1 MGLEKYLAVARGE
14 RAADLCLKKAR
25 VVNVFSGEIEERNI
39 YIAERKIIGFSP
51 RKAKQEIDLSGAYVL
66 PGFIDAHLHIESSY
80 LTPVELAKILLS
92 CGTTCAICDPHE
104 IANVAGLEGIKYFLR
119 EAQKV
124 PFSFYFTAPSC
135 VPASPLE
142 TAGAI
147 LGPDEVSWLLR
158 HPQVTGLAEVMN
170 FPGTIAGEPDLLAK
184 IRITKALGK
193 HIDGHA
199 PGLSGPALEA
209 YRVAGPANDH
219 ETVSLEEAKEKL
231 ALGFTV
237 FIRRGSVANNL
248 RDLLPL
254 VSENNWPFF
263 TLVSDD
269 VNVKEILEKG
279 HLNRVLREAVSL
291 GLSPITAVRL
301 VTISPARHYQLL
313 DRGGIFPGARA
324 DLVVVKDLES
334 FEVQAVWVAG
344 RLVAR
349 EGRLCD
355 EKLPQPEEALAR
367 PFTLPRDLDLRVPV
381 QGKRLRVIGLIPGQI
396 VTEHL
401 LLEPTVKD
409 GLVAADPERDLA
421 KIVCIERHHGTGH
434 YTVAFVRGFGLK
446 SGALASTV
454 AHDSHHLLVVGMNDE
469 DILLAAK
476 ELARLGGGQV
486 VVNKGQIM
494 ASLPLPVAGLM
505 STLPANEVAKRLEA
519 LHQAAKALGCL
530 LPEPFMSL
538 SFLAL
543 PVIPYLKITDQGLV
557 DVERFEFVSLME

>member
-1 MGLEKYLAVARGE
+1 MALEKYLAIARGNE
-14 RAADLCLKKAR
+14 AADFCLKQAR
-25 VVNVFSGEIEERNI
+25 VVNVFSGEIEERDI
-39 YIAERKIIGFSP
+39 YVARGKIIGFSP
-51 RKAKQEIDLSGAYVL
+51 REAREEIDLAGAYVL

-80 LTPVELAKILLS
+80 LTPVELAKILLP

-104 IANVAGLEGIKYFLR
+104 IANVAGLEGVKYFLR

-142 TAGAI
+142 TAGAV
-147 LGPDEVSWLLR
+147 LGPDEVAWLLKQ
-158 HPQVTGLAEVMN
+158 PQVIGLAEVMN
-170 FPGTIAGEPDLLAK
+170 FPGTIAGEPNLLAK

-199 PGLSGPALEA
+199 PGLSGLGLEA
-209 YRVAGPANDH
+209 YRLAGPANDH
-219 ETVSLEEAKEKL
+219 ETISLEEAKEKL

-237 FIRRGSVANNL
+237 FIRRGTVANNL
-248 RDLLPL
+248 GDLLPL

-269 VNVKEILEKG
+269 VNAKEILEKG
-279 HLNRVLREAVSL
+279 HLNRVLGEVVDL

-301 VTISPARHYQLL
+301 VTISPARHYHLL

-324 DLVVVKDLES
+324 DLVVVKDLER
-334 FEVQAVWVAG
+334 FEVQAVWSAG
-344 RLVAR
+344 RLVAK
-349 EGRLCD
+349 EGRLC
-355 EKLPQPEEALAR
+355 EKIPRPEEAFAR
-367 PFTLPRDLDLRVPV
+367 PFSLPRDLDLRVPV
-381 QGKRLRVIGLIPGQI
+381 QGERLRVIGLIPGQI

-401 LLEPTVKD
+401 ILEPTVKD
-409 GLVAADPERDLA
+409 GLVVADPARDLA
-421 KIVCIERHHGTGH
+421 KIVCIERHHDTGR
-434 YTVAFVRGFGLK
+434 YTVGFVQGFGLK

-486 VVNKGQIM
+486 VVDKGQIM
-494 ASLPLPVAGLM
+494 ATLPLPVAGLM
-505 STLPANEVAKRLEA
+505 STLSANEVAERLEA

-557 DVERFEFVSLME
+557 DVERFEFVSLMD

>member
-1 MGLEKYLAVARGE
+1 MGFERYLAVARGE
-14 RAADLCLKKAR
+14 RAADLCLKGAKM
-25 VVNVFSGEIEERNI
+25 VNVFSGEIEERNI
-39 YIAERKIIGFSP
+39 YIAEGKIIGFSP
-51 RKAKQEIDLSGAYVL
+51 RETKEEMDLSGAYVL

-80 LTPVELAKILLS
+80 LTPVELAQILLP
-92 CGTTCAICDPHE
+92 CGTTCAVCDPHE

-142 TAGAI
+142 TAGAV
-147 LGPDEVSWLLR
+147 LGPDEVAWLLKQ
-158 HPQVTGLAEVMN
+158 PQVIGLAEVMN

-209 YRVAGPANDH
+209 YRLAGPANDH
-219 ETVSLEEAKEKL
+219 ETIALEEAKEKL
-231 ALGFTV
+231 SLGFSI

-248 RDLLPL
+248 SDLLPL

-269 VNVKEILEKG
+269 VNVKEILERG
-279 HLNRVLREAVSL
+279 HLNRVLREAVDF
-291 GLSPITAVRL
+291 GLSPVTAVRL

-324 DLVVVKDLES
+324 DLVVVKDLKS

-344 RLVAR
+344 RLIAR
-349 EGRLCD
+349 EGKIC
-355 EKLPQPEEALAR
+355 EKLPCPEKALAR
-367 PFTLPRDLDLRVPV
+367 PFTLPGNLNLRVHP
-381 QGKRLRVIGLIPGQI
+381 QGKRLRVIGLVPGQI
-396 VTEHL
+396 ITEHL

-409 GLVAADPERDLA
+409 NLVVTDPERDLA
-421 KIVCIERHHGTGH
+421 KIVCIERHHNTGR
-434 YTVAFVRGFGLK
+434 YTVGFVRGFGLK

-476 ELARLGGGQV
+476 EVARLGGGQV

-505 STLPANEVAKRLEA
+505 STLSANEVSKRLEA
-519 LHQAAKALGCL
+519 LHQAAKTLGCL
-530 LPEPFMSL
+530 LPEPFMGL

-543 PVIPYLKITDQGLV
+543 PVIPHLKITDCGLV
-557 DVERFEFVSLME
+557 DVDRFQFVPLME

>member
-1 MGLEKYLAVARGE
+1 MGLERYLAIARGDE
-14 RAADLCLKKAR
+14 AADLCLKKAR

-39 YIAERKIIGFSP
+39 YIAKGKIIGFSP
-51 RKAKQEIDLSGAYVL
+51 RKAKQEIDLSEAYVL

-147 LGPDEVSWLLR
+147 LGPDEVAWLLR
-158 HPQVTGLAEVMN
+158 HPQVIGLAEVMN

-184 IRITKALGK
+184 IRITKAFGK

-199 PGLSGPALEA
+199 PGLSGLALEA
-209 YRVAGPANDH
+209 YRLAGPANDH
-219 ETVSLEEAKEKL
+219 ETISLEEAKEKL

-248 RDLLPL
+248 RDLQPL

-324 DLVVVKDLES
+324 DLVVVNDLEK
-334 FEVQAVWVAG
+334 FEVQAVWTAG

-349 EGRLCD
+349 EGRLC

-367 PFTLPRDLDLRVPV
+367 PFTLPSDLDIRVPV

-409 GLVAADPERDLA
+409 SLVVADPERDLA
-421 KIVCIERHHGTGH
+421 KIVCIERHHNTGR
-434 YTVAFVRGFGLK
+434 YTVGFVQGFGLK

-454 AHDSHHLLVVGMNDE
+454 AHDNHHLLVVGMNDE

-557 DVERFEFVSLME
+557 DVERFEFVPLME